1 MRSSSTRVFV
11 WCLSVGLMVLM
22 VAVPA
27 RAQGTF
33 GVSGGVS
40 SSPKQGFGGAQM
52 EWRALEPHTNLTFR
66 PDVDLGFGGGVT
78 LVTAD
83 FLIAYWVQLA
93 DHWHAY
99 LAAGPS
105 AVYAHQSN
113 CGTTCQGGNSVD
125 GSFALA
131 VGFQTDSGVF
141 FELKAGGGP
150 SAGMRVA
157 VGFWLKGRK

>member
-1 MRSSSTRVFV
+1 MRKPTARLLV
-11 WCLSVGLMVLM
+11 WCLGTTLTVLTL
-22 VAVPA
+22 AVPA

-40 SSPKQGFGGAQM
+40 SNPTQGFVGAQM
-52 EWRALEPHTNLTFR
+52 EWRALPPHTNLTFR
-66 PDVDLGFGGGVT
+66 PDVDAGFGGGVS

-105 AVYAHQSN
+105 AVYSHF
-113 CGTTCQGGNSVD
+113 GGPGGNSVD

-131 VGFQTDSGVF
+131 VGFQTDNGLFYEV
-141 FELKAGGGP
+141 KAGGGAA
-150 SAGMRVA
+150 AGMRVA

>member
-1 MRSSSTRVFV
+1 MRTSTTRVFI
-11 WCLSVGLMVLM
+11 WFLSVGLTVLT
-22 VAVPA
+22 VARPA
-27 RAQGTF
+27 RAQGTL

-40 SSPKQGFGGAQM
+40 SNPKQGFAGAQM
-52 EWRALEPHTNLTFR
+52 EWRAIEPHANLTFR

-83 FLIAYWVQLA
+83 FLIAYWVKLA
-93 DHWHAY
+93 DHWHVY

-105 AVYAHQSN
+105 AVFAHQGN
-113 CGTTCQGGNSVD
+113 CGTNCQGGNSVD
-125 GSFALA
+125 GSFAVA

-141 FELKAGGGP
+141 YEVKAGGGP